1 MLVALLDQFFENYT
15 TFSLSVLYQKK
26 KKKKRTKSKLCI
38 CFQLNMKSSSFWDT
52 YLLLQN
58 IINHWIQ
65 DKKQWLVV
73 SKCKFLFAAI
83 LLAVKAGI
91 INDAIFTTCVPS
103 PLENER
109 FYTAIALFFQDIEN
123 LKIDMIHGPNLKIID
138 LGDQTS
144 QDSDNV
150 SFKIG
155 KNILIRLAVLLSI
168 IVLVLTI

>member
-1 MLVALLDQFFENYT
+1 MPVKVAYYASGIARSVFWKLYYFF
-15 TFSLSVLYQKK
+15 FKCALPK

-38 CFQLNMKSSSFWDT
+38 FCQLSMKSSSFWDK
-52 YLLLQN
+52 YFLRQN

-83 LLAVKAGI
+83 LLPVKAGI
-91 INDAIFTTCVPS
+91 INDAIFTTGVPS
-103 PLENER
+103 PLDNER

-138 LGDQTS
+138 LRDQTS

-150 SFKIG
+150 SFKIR
-155 KNILIRLAVLLSI
+155 KNILIRLAVLLS
-168 IVLVLTI
+168 